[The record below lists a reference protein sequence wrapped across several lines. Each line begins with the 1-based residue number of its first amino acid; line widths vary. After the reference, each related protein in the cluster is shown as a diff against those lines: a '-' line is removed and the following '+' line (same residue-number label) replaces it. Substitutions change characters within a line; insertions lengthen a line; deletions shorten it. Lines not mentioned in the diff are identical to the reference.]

1 MMKLKIDLVHAH
13 GDVNEE
19 RVLLTASDS
28 CNLTNY
34 LIMDTTY
41 VGEGRISNV
50 HRHVLWLPPTEVKK
64 GERVAIY
71 SKKGTYSKATHDGIV
86 WHKIYWNSGSAIWNN
101 TGDAAVL
108 MNVTDWKTTKAKA

>member
-1 MMKLKIDLVHAH
+1 MKLKIDLVHAH
-13 GDVNEE
+13 GNVNEE
-19 RVLLTASDS
+19 RVLLTATDD

-41 VGEGRISNV
+41 SGTGISNV
-50 HRHVLWLPPTEVKK
+50 HRHVLWLPAAVVRR

-71 SKKGTYSKATHDGIV
+71 SKKGTYAKEIHDGIT
-86 WHKIYWNSGSAIWNN
+86 WHKVFWNSGTPIWNN

-108 MNVTDWKTTKAKA
+108 MNVIDWKTTKAKA